1 MLKVDDELTT
11 VVISKKDLSGLNET
25 LNSFSYLDKNFP
37 KLILVLSE
45 YSAKEIEGLRTRYKY
60 LSPEIY

>member
-1 MLKVDDELTT
+1 MLKVYNELTT

-25 LNSFSYLDKNFP
+25 LNSFSYLNKNFP

-45 YSAKEIEGLRTRYKY
+45 YSTKKLKV
-60 LSPEIY
+60 